1 MKINL
6 RKIVAISFLSFLLVM
21 STLSFPVHTE
31 ANFETNAYNSILLDA
46 ETGKILYQKNIDV
59 LLPIASMSKMMSE
72 YLVLEAINSGRINW
86 DQIVPITEA
95 VARVSHNTSLSN
107 VHLRIDEQYT
117 VKELYESV
125 AIYSANGA
133 TMALAELISGS
144 YPEFIK
150 LMNETASAIGMG
162 LEGQD
167 FRFINSTGLPNKY
180 VPENMRFSGTSEID
194 ENLMTARATATLAYQ
209 LIKNYPEV
217 LDTASI
223 PRKVFKEGTTDQINM
238 PNWNWMLPELVYGY
252 QYTDGLKTGFTNAA
266 GYCFTGTALKNGQ
279 RVITVVMKTES
290 PKERFDE
297 TKRLM
302 DYGFNNFAKQ
312 TLIPEGFQLEDFETL
327 PVTKGKER
335 EVAISTSAPLSVMMR
350 NGEEELYSLELILD
364 ESLFDDE
371 GKLMAPLEKGQ
382 KVGIMKV
389 NYHGDI
395 NHEFIVAEA
404 AINEQVDVVLNET
417 IEKAGWFSLTMR
429 AIGGFFSGIWTSVA
443 DSVKGIFS

>member
-1 MKINL
+1 MNKKI
-6 RKIVAISFLSFLLVM
+6 RKYFVVSFLSILLLM
-21 STLSFPVHTE
+21 STFSFPAQTK
-31 ANFETNAYNSILLDA
+31 ANFDTNAYNSILLDA

-72 YLVLEAINSGRINW
+72 YLVLEAINTGKIRW
-86 DQIVPITEA
+86 DQTVPISTE
-95 VARVSHNTSLSN
+95 VAAVSHNTSLSN

-144 YPEFIK
+144 YGQFVK
-150 LMNETASAIGMG
+150 LMNDKAAELGMG

-180 VPENMRFSGTSEID
+180 VPESMRYGGTSEID
-194 ENLMTARATATLAYQ
+194 ENTMTARATATLAYQ

-223 PRKVFKEGTTDQINM
+223 PRKVFKEGTSDQIRM
-238 PNWNWMLPELVYGY
+238 DNWNWMLPELVYGF

-266 GYCFTGTALKNGQ
+266 GYCFTGTAIKDGQ

-290 PKERFDE
+290 PQQRFDE

-302 DYGFNNFAKQ
+302 DYGFNNFSKQ
-312 TLIPEGFQLEDFETL
+312 QLIPSGFQLEGFETL
-327 PVTKGKER
+327 PVSKGKER
-335 EVAISTSAPLSVMMR
+335 EVAISTAEPLSVMMR
-350 NGEEELYSLELILD
+350 NGEEDLYSLELLLD
-364 ESLFDDE
+364 ESLFDEE
-371 GKLMAPLEKGQ
+371 GKLIAPIEKGQ
-382 KVGIMKV
+382 VVGTMVV
-389 NYHGDI
+389 NYNGDI
-395 NHEFIVAEA
+395 NHEFIVSEA
-404 AINEQVDVVLNET
+404 QFTEMVEVVLNET
-417 IEKAGWFSLTMR
+417 VEKAGWFSLTMR
-429 AIGGFFSGIWTSVA
+429 AIGGFFSGIWSSVA
-443 DSVKGIFS
+443 NGVKGIFS